1 MVRGFIFAM
10 IVSAAAVAQPPPLTL
25 DDAVKLA
32 LQRNS
37 DLQRQILLTLSAE
50 QDRVIARSA
59 VLPRLDFNASVG
71 RTRQGAGDVVVSG
84 VSFPQSAS
92 NFSSGSA
99 GLNLRQ
105 LIFDGGKWW
114 NNVSAANLAFDANVA
129 QVDEQRLQITYLVEQ
144 RFYELVRAQRQL
156 LVLSDAAKR
165 SRDQADY
172 TQRLFEGGRATQA
185 DVYAARANRDND
197 EVTRLGQERQVELA
211 RADLSVAI
219 GLDPGAPLTV
229 AEPRNMLAAPNPP
242 PQLQPAVEQALTNR
256 PSLKAFALTAESTAS
271 SPARHKAIIGRRS
284 R

>member
-1 MVRGFIFAM
+1 M

-197 EVTRLGQERQVELA
+197 
-211 RADLSVAI
+211 
-219 GLDPGAPLTV
+219 
-229 AEPRNMLAAPNPP
+229 
-242 PQLQPAVEQALTNR
+242 
-256 PSLKAFALTAESTAS
+256 
-271 SPARHKAIIGRRS
+271 
-284 R
+284 

>member
-1 MVRGFIFAM
+1 M

-156 LVLSDAAKR
+156 LVLS
-165 SRDQADY
+165 
-172 TQRLFEGGRATQA
+172 
-185 DVYAARANRDND
+185 
-197 EVTRLGQERQVELA
+197 
-211 RADLSVAI
+211 
-219 GLDPGAPLTV
+219 
-229 AEPRNMLAAPNPP
+229 AAPRRRTCTRRGRIATTTKSRGSARSARSSWRAP
-242 PQLQPAVEQALTNR
+242 TF
-256 PSLKAFALTAESTAS
+256 PSLSAS
-271 SPARHKAIIGRRS
+271 IPGRP
-284 R
+284 